1 MAVVAASPGPSNL
14 FAVANGMSRGRRAVL
29 LGVAG
34 MNAATLLWYLA
45 AALGLGALAKA
56 YPQAVRIVIAA
67 GALYLIWLAFSALRS
82 GFGRGGETG
91 HARIH
96 AARSALRDGFMVQIA
111 NPKILLFFGAVL
123 PPFLDFTRP
132 LAPQF
137 LMFAAATVTLD
148 VIATTSYGLGGS
160 ALATRMERPAFRR
173 GFSVTV
179 AAVFLAAAMLIL
191 ARGL

>member
-1 MAVVAASPGPSNL
+1 MAIMAASPGPSNL

-29 LGVAG
+29 LGVLG

-56 YPQAVRIVIAA
+56 YPQAVRILIAVC
-67 GALYLIWLAFSALRS
+67 ALYLIWLALSALRS
-82 GFGRGGETG
+82 GFGAQGGMG
-91 HARIH
+91 HAKVH
-96 AARSALRDGFMVQIA
+96 PERSALRDGFMVQVA
-111 NPKILLFFGAVL
+111 NPKILLFFGGVL
-123 PPFLDFTRP
+123 PPFLDFARP

-148 VIATTSYGLGGS
+148 VISNISYGLGGA
-160 ALATRMERPAFRR
+160 ALAARMERPGFRR

-179 AAVFLAAAMLIL
+179 ATVFLAAALLIL
-191 ARGL
+191 TRGL